1 MFTQKENALLQD
13 FKQAEELCIEKYT
26 NYANTA
32 SNQKLKNLMNQIC
45 CIEKNHLQTINQ
57 IIGGQLPSMSGGECK
72 TPTPEVADYTNNSEG
87 FKYDKYICSDALSTE
102 KHVSSTYN
110 TGIFEFKD
118 VSVRNILNHIQKEEQ
133 EHGEKIYSYMSMNG
147 MYS

>member
-1 MFTQKENALLQD
+1 
-13 FKQAEELCIEKYT
+13 
-26 NYANTA
+26 
-32 SNQKLKNLMNQIC
+32 
-45 CIEKNHLQTINQ
+45 
-57 IIGGQLPSMSGGECK
+57 MSGGECK

-147 MYS
+147 MYN